1 MKKRLEWFIV
11 PCVATMFA
19 GNPVNLH
26 AQDTPKAKQRVNVV
40 INHSHDDEAKNLRDK
55 VSKELDNSG
64 VSEEIKARILK
75 DVEEA
80 LTKVQKKLTV
90 RSTKS
95 ADEAQS
101 AVDKGGKFRATEAGG
116 VEDALAARDR
126 AQRMLD
132 NVVQMNS
139 GNGFSTHFFVDPK
152 NDSYRIGV
160 QCIQSEVEDGVDESE
175 AKEGLEVKAVFDDSP
190 AKKAGIEEGDVL
202 LTVDATKINKISDLT
217 NALQEA
223 GKKEKEVTI
232 EAKRDE
238 KVMTLTVKPTKMKS
252 SDIGLENI
260 RLSLP
265 TEGFV
270 VNDEVM
276 KTVQEQMK
284 KFGAPNAVSSYQV
297 WSMKSDS
304 EELKKDLAELKSEM
318 AELKKMIKE
327 LAIKKSE

>member
-1 MKKRLEWFIV
+1 MKKRLEWFVV

-19 GNPVNLH
+19 GNAVNLH
-26 AQDTPKAKQRVNVV
+26 AQDTPKAKQKVNVV
-40 INHSHDDEAKNLRDK
+40 INQSHDDEAKNVRDK
-55 VSKELDNSG
+55 IAKELADSG
-64 VSEEIKARILK
+64 VPEEIKTRILK
-75 DVEEA
+75 NVEEA
-80 LTKVQKKLTV
+80 LSKAQKKLTV
-90 RSTKS
+90 KSTKS
-95 ADEAQS
+95 ADEAES
-101 AVDKGGKFRATEAGG
+101 VADAGKLIPMLNK
-116 VEDALAARDR
+116 VEGMYPA
-126 AQRMLD
+126 
-132 NVVQMNS
+132 
-139 GNGFSTHFFVDPK
+139 NGYTTHFFVDPK

-160 QCIQSEVEDGVDESE
+160 QCIQSESDEEDDVN
-175 AKEGLEVKAVFDDSP
+175 EGLEVKAVFDDSP
-190 AKKAGIEEGDVL
+190 ARKAGIEEGDVL

-223 GKKEKEVTI
+223 GKKEKEVKI

-238 KVMTLTVKPTKMKS
+238 KVISLTVKPTKMKS

-284 KFGAPNAVSSYQV
+284 KFGSPDATSSSQV
-297 WSMKSDS
+297 WSFKSDS

-327 LAIKKSE
+327 LAGKKSE

>member
-1 MKKRLEWFIV
+1 MKKRLEWFVV

-19 GNPVNLH
+19 GNAVNLH

-40 INHSHDDEAKNLRDK
+40 INHAHDDEAKNLREK
-55 VSKELDNSG
+55 VSKELANSG
-64 VSEEIKARILK
+64 VSDEIKARILK

-80 LTKVQKKLTV
+80 LSKVQKKLTV
-90 RSTKS
+90 KSTKS
-95 ADEAQS
+95 ADEAES
-101 AVDKGGKFRATEAGG
+101 AADAGKLIPKLNPMLNK
-116 VEDALAARDR
+116 VE
-126 AQRMLD
+126 M
-132 NVVQMNS
+132 MNS
-139 GNGFSTHFFVDPK
+139 ANGFTTHFFVDPK

-160 QCIQSEVEDGVDESE
+160 QCIQSEVEDGDDESD

-190 AKKAGIEEGDVL
+190 AKKAGIAEGDVL
-202 LTVDATKINKISDLT
+202 LTVDATKINKITDLT

-238 KVMTLTVKPTKMKS
+238 KVISLTVKPTKMKS

-270 VNDEVM
+270 VDDEVM
-276 KTVQEQMK
+276 KSVQEQMK
-284 KFGAPNAVSSYQV
+284 KIGSRDAVSSSQV
-297 WSMKSDS
+297 WSIKSDS

-318 AELKKMIKE
+318 AELKKMIKD
-327 LAIKKSE
+327 LATKKPE

>member
-19 GNPVNLH
+19 GNAVNLQ

-40 INHSHDDEAKNLRDK
+40 VNHSHEDEIKNLRDK
-55 VSKELDNSG
+55 VSKELVNSG
-64 VSEEIKARILK
+64 VSDEIKERILK
-75 DVEEA
+75 DVEDA
-80 LTKVQKKLTV
+80 LSKAQKKAIV
-90 RSTKS
+90 KSAKS
-95 ADEAQS
+95 ADKEDS
-101 AVDKGGKFRATEAGG
+101 AADASKLIPWLER
-116 VEDALAARDR
+116 VE
-126 AQRMLD
+126 RM
-132 NVVQMNS
+132 NPA
-139 GNGFSTHFFVDPK
+139 NGLTTHFFVDPR

-160 QCIQSEVEDGVDESE
+160 QCIQSGAEDGDDKSE
-175 AKEGLEVKAVFDDSP
+175 KKEGLEVKAVVDESP

-202 LTVDATKINKISDLT
+202 LTVDATKINHISDLT

-238 KVMTLTVKPTKMKS
+238 KVISLTVKPTKMKS

-276 KTVQEQMK
+276 KTVEEQMK
-284 KFGAPNAVSSYQV
+284 KFGAANAASSSQV
-297 WSMKSDS
+297 WSIKSDS

-318 AELKKMIKE
+318 AELKKMIQD
-327 LAIKKSE
+327 LAGKKSE